1 MRSPTNSLAKTHRL
15 AAAAMFAAL
24 AMIFSYIEFLI
35 PFSVGIPGVKLG
47 LPNLIIIIALYKM
60 DTRYA
65 YTINIVRILISGLLF
80 TGAFGAVYSLAGGL
94 LSLTVM
100 VLLKKTKLFSMVGV
114 SMAGGVAH
122 NMGQLLVASAIVSD
136 LKMFLYFPILMFSG
150 LISGI
155 LIGIVAYVLEKK
167 LPALYFK

>member
-1 MRSPTNSLAKTHRL
+1 MQFRTNNHLRTQRL
-15 AAAAMFAAL
+15 ATASMFAAL

-65 YTINIVRILISGLLF
+65 FTINMVRILISGLLF
-80 TGAFGAVYSLAGGL
+80 TGAFGTAYSLAGGI
-94 LSLTVM
+94 LSFILM
-100 VLLKKTKLFSMVGV
+100 WMLKKTDLFSMIGV

-122 NMGQLLVASAIVSD
+122 NMGQLLVASLIVSD
-136 LKMFLYFPILMFSG
+136 LKMFLYFPVLMFSG

-167 LPALYFK
+167 LPQQLFM

>member
-1 MRSPTNSLAKTHRL
+1 MQFRTNNHLRTQRL
-15 AAAAMFAAL
+15 ATASMFAAL

-65 YTINIVRILISGLLF
+65 FTINMVRILISGLLF
-80 TGAFGAVYSLAGGL
+80 TGAFGTAYSLAGGILSFL
-94 LSLTVM
+94 LM
-100 VLLKKTKLFSMVGV
+100 WMLKKTDLFSMIGV

-122 NMGQLLVASAIVSD
+122 NMGQLLVASLIVSD
-136 LKMFLYFPILMFSG
+136 LKMFLYFPVLMFSG

-167 LPALYFK
+167 LPQQLFM